1 MTTRVRVGR
10 QVEDFLR
17 ALAPEPR
24 RALWRGLKGLAK
36 GTGDLRQLDGRL
48 APYWRL
54 RVGRMRVVFAIK
66 AAVGERQVLCF
77 YAGYRATVYELVAQL
92 LASGMIEEVRAL

>member
-1 MTTRVRVGR
+1 
-10 QVEDFLR
+10 
-17 ALAPEPR
+17 
-24 RALWRGLKGLAK
+24 
-36 GTGDLRQLDGRL
+36 
-48 APYWRL
+48 
-54 RVGRMRVVFAIK
+54 MRVVFAIK